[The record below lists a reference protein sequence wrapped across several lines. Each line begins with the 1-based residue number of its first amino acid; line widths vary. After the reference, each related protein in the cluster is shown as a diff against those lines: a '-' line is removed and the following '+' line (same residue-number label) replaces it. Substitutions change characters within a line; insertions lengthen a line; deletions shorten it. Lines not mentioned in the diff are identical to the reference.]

1 MVRHG
6 ALLHN
11 NNGVWFT
18 YLGRK
23 DGRSVRASCKERVT
37 HATAA
42 EAAAAKKRAEATAQ
56 RLRAEWLLGRTTAA
70 AVATVPDAPLFAS
83 FAAQWEREWGQLQRG
98 YTGRLDSRVRV
109 LIAQF
114 GALRLTQITP
124 SVVHTWRAQR
134 LEAGAAPRTINR
146 DVDVLKSIL
155 SKGAPD
161 YYAQSPLHQ
170 MPRLKA
176 APPITPTL
184 TPQDE
189 ETLLAAMDTEDRAI
203 FLVALDSLV
212 RLGDV
217 LSLRWEDVN
226 LTEKTARVNESKHG
240 RTYHVPLSE
249 RATKELWI
257 LKTILAMRFDGLP
270 WAYDAYYVFPNCGGN
285 ARRCVNSYIQRLR
298 RRCQKHG
305 IVYGRVHKGITFH
318 AATRHTGATRL
329 VNAGVDLRTVQE
341 LGGWSNIQ
349 QLQRYVHPPA
359 EALRAAVE
367 KIRIVG

>member
-1 MVRHG
+1 MARHG

-109 LIAQF
+109 LVAQF

-124 SVVHTWRAQR
+124 SVVHTWRAHR

-155 SKGAPD
+155 SKGVPD

-184 TPQDE
+184 SPQDE
-189 ETLLAAMDTEDRAI
+189 ATLLAVMDDEDRAV
-203 FLVALDSLV
+203 FLLALDSLV

-217 LSLRWEDVN
+217 LSLKWGDVDLSHN
-226 LTEKTARVNESKHG
+226 TARVNESKHG
-240 RTYHVPLSE
+240 RTYHVPISE
-249 RATKELWI
+249 RAAAALSH
-257 LKTILAMRFDGLP
+257 LDG
-270 WAYDAYYVFPNCGGN
+270 ATCEADAFVFRNN
-285 ARRCVNSYIQRLR
+285 SVNSYIQRLR
-298 RRCQKHG
+298 RRCLKHG

-329 VNAGVDLRTVQE
+329 VTAGVDLRTVQE